1 MTTSTPGPTQVPRHY
16 LMCRPTHFTVSYEIN
31 PWMDRARPVDTAL
44 AVWQW
49 ERLRDVYLDLGHQVE
64 LIDPEPGLPDMVYA
78 ANGATVVDGLV
89 YSALFRHPERAPE
102 GPAYLKWFADR
113 GYVTH
118 SADHVNEGE
127 GDLLVAG
134 DVVLAGTGFR
144 TEVSAHQEAA
154 SLWGRGVVTLELVDP
169 RFYHLDTALVV
180 LRGSEGTPRVAPG
193 GAPPG
198 LLTPLPD
205 DAARPL
211 DAAHP
216 GAAPLGSGPVAEAS
230 GRAAVGSTS
239 TVDVAVDL
247 AYYPPAFSPASRELL
262 ADRFPDAH
270 RTTEADALVLG
281 LNAVSDGVHVVHAP
295 AATHFAGALAERGYE
310 PIAVDTSELL
320 RGGGGA
326 KCCTL
331 EIRS

>member
-1 MTTSTPGPTQVPRHY
+1 MTTTTSGPTQVPRHY
-16 LMCRPTHFTVSYEIN
+16 LMCRPTYFTVSYEIN
-31 PWMDRARPVDTAL
+31 PWMDRARPVDTGL
-44 AVWQW
+44 AVGQW
-49 ERLRDVYLDLGHQVE
+49 ERLRDVFLDLGHRVD
-64 LIDPEPGLPDMVYA
+64 LIEPQPGLPDMVYA

-144 TEVSAHQEAA
+144 TERSAHEEAA
-154 SLWGRGVVTLELVDP
+154 GLWDREVVTLELVDP

-180 LRGSEGTPRVAPG
+180 LRGNEGAPRLAPG
-193 GAPPG
+193 GAPPPF
-198 LLTPLPD
+198 LTPVPD
-205 DAARPL
+205 DAAHPV
-211 DAAHP
+211 DAPHP
-216 GAAPLGSGPVAEAS
+216 GAARPVAPPHA
-230 GRAAVGSTS
+230 T
-239 TVDVAVDL
+239 TVDL
-247 AYYPPAFSPASRELL
+247 AYYPPAFSPASQELL
-262 ADRFPDAH
+262 ADLFPDAH
-270 RTTEADALVLG
+270 HASEADAEVLG
-281 LNAVSDGVHVVHAP
+281 LNAVSDGLHVVHTP

-310 PIAVDTSELL
+310 PVAVDTSELL

-331 EIRS
+331 EIRP